1 MAVVKVK
8 MITGWAAEQSSLRD
22 LQGLQGIGSRIGLKR
37 FDVEDNN
44 DIQFYFDTVCFLV
57 FLDTLLILL
66 PDIKFRQDFC
76 LLFIN

>member
-57 FLDTLLILL
+57 FS
-66 PDIKFRQDFC
+66 FRY
-76 LLFIN
+76 FIDPFT